1 MINRRSLRIK
11 AFKNLYAYESCKGAN
26 YLMALD
32 LIDKKFT
39 PDLNSMEV
47 IDKTDLERKRKLA
60 RTEFEKRYH
69 PDDETS
75 QEVID
80 EEIETELKETYR
92 YLERQNQSDLKKL
105 SKDLHNEATRVL
117 RDQLLVLSLLEEFA
131 FLNKKISDEKKSLA
145 NVLGERAQVRTNLY
159 ENKIIEKISKNE
171 AFQKLKTEYKIS
183 WANDEDNL
191 RSWYKGILNK
201 DETYR
206 EYNKK
211 ESTNYE
217 EDWVIL
223 DYICRSIIFKNDV
236 FSGFFEDLD
245 LDWIDN
251 KPIVRSLVLK
261 SLKSA
266 KGEEDAFQMADISYN
281 WEDDSEYVQELF
293 KLTIKEDSY
302 LEELLKKR
310 LQNWDIDRVALTDR
324 ILLKMALA
332 EMLYFP
338 SIPTKVTINEFI
350 EISKTFS
357 TPKSKK
363 FVNGILDGLS
373 VDLKDKGLIKKSG
386 RGLLDN
392 K

>member
-11 AFKNLYAYESCKGAN
+11 AFKNLYAYESCIGAN

-32 LIDKKFT
+32 LIDKKFS
-39 PDLNSMEV
+39 PDLNSMEI
-47 IDKTDLERKRKLA
+47 IDKPDLERKRKLA
-60 RTEFEKRYH
+60 RAEFEKNH
-69 PDDETS
+69 PSEKVNALNDEVENEV
-75 QEVID
+75 QETFIY
-80 EEIETELKETYR
+80 LKK
-92 YLERQNQSDLKKL
+92 QNLSDLKKL
-105 SKDLHNEATRVL
+105 SKDLHSEATRVL
-117 RDQLLVLSLLEEFA
+117 KDQLLILSLLEEFA
-131 FLNKKISDEKKSLA
+131 FINKKFSDEKKKISNL
-145 NVLGERAQVRTNLY
+145 LGEKAQVRTNLF
-159 ENKIIEKISKNE
+159 ENKVI
-171 AFQKLKTEYKIS
+171 AKLKKDVAFKKLKKQQKVS
-183 WANDEDNL
+183 WANEEDSL
-191 RSWYKGILNK
+191 RDWYKGILNK

-206 EYNKK
+206 EYLKK
-211 ESTNYE
+211 ESSNYD

-223 DYICRSIIFKNDV
+223 DYICRSVIFKNEV
-236 FSGFFEDLD
+236 FLGYFEDMD

-261 SLKSA
+261 SLKSV
-266 KGEEDAFQMADISYN
+266 KGEENTLQIADISYN
-281 WEDDSEYVQELF
+281 WDDDSEYVQDLF

-302 LEELLKKR
+302 LEELLKDK
-310 LQNWDIDRVALTDR
+310 LQNWDIERVALTDK

-338 SIPTKVTINEFI
+338 SIPIKVTINEFI

-363 FVNGILDGLS
+363 FVNGILDNLS
-373 VDLKDKGLIKKSG
+373 AELISKGVIKKSG

>member
-11 AFKNLYAYESCKGAN
+11 AFKNLYAYESCTGAN
-26 YLMALD
+26 YLMTLD
-32 LIDKKFT
+32 LIDKKFA

-47 IDKTDLERKRKLA
+47 IDKPELERKRKQA
-60 RTEFEKRYH
+60 RSEFEKYMQADKENKS
-69 PDDETS
+69 PFS
-75 QEVID
+75 
-80 EEIETELKETYR
+80 EEIADELEEAIN
-92 YLERQNQSDLKKL
+92 YLDKLNQADFKKL
-105 SKDLHNEATRVL
+105 TKDLFGEATRVL
-117 RDQLLVLSLLEEFA
+117 KDQLLVLSILEEFA
-131 FLNKKISDEKKSLA
+131 FLNKKFSDHKKNLTTL
-145 NVLGERAQVRTNLY
+145 LGERAQVKTSLYNNKVIAKFRTD
-159 ENKIIEKISKNE
+159 E
-171 AFQKLKTEYKIS
+171 AYQKLKEQQKIG
-183 WANDEDNL
+183 WGNEEDTI
-191 RSWYKGILNK
+191 SHWYKGTLNK

-206 EYNKK
+206 EFIKK
-211 ESTNYE
+211 ESTSYD

-236 FSGFFEDLD
+236 FSSYFEDID

-261 SLKSA
+261 SLKSV
-266 KGEEDAFQMADISYN
+266 KEEDGVLEIADISYN
-281 WEDDSEYVQELF
+281 WEDDSEYVQNLF
-293 KLTIKEDSY
+293 KMTIKENDY
-302 LEELLKKR
+302 LEELLKEK
-310 LQNWDIDRVALTDR
+310 LQNWDIERVALTDKV
-324 ILLKMALA
+324 LLKMALA
-332 EMLYFP
+332 EMIYFP

-373 VDLKDKGLIKKSG
+373 TELVSRGVIRKSG

>member
-26 YLMALD
+26 YLLALD

-39 PDLNSMEV
+39 PDLNSMEI

-60 RTEFEKRYH
+60 RAEFEKRYH
-69 PDDETS
+69 PDDTTA

-80 EEIETELKETYR
+80 EEVETELEETHS

-105 SKDLHNEATRVL
+105 SKDLHDEATRVL
-117 RDQLLVLSLLEEFA
+117 KDQLLVLSLLEEFA

-145 NVLGERAQVRTNLY
+145 KVLGERAQVRTNLY
-159 ENKIIEKISKNE
+159 QNKIIEKISRDVS
-171 AFQKLKTEYKIS
+171 FQKLKTDYKIS

-206 EYNKK
+206 AYNKK
-211 ESTNYE
+211 ESTNYD

-236 FSGFFEDLD
+236 FSGFFEDID

-266 KGEEDAFQMADISYN
+266 KEEDDEFQIADISYN

-293 KLTIKEDSY
+293 RLTIKEDSY

-373 VDLKDKGLIKKSG
+373 LDLKDKGLIKKSG

>member
-32 LIDKKFT
+32 LIDKKFS

-47 IDKTDLERKRKLA
+47 VDKAELDRKRKIA
-60 RTEFEKRYH
+60 RSEFEKH
-69 PDDETS
+69 FHNSNDSDTA
-75 QEVID
+75 ID
-80 EEIETELKETYR
+80 EEVKEEIEDTLR
-92 YLERQNQSDLKKL
+92 YLGKQNLADQSKL
-105 SKDLHNEATRVL
+105 TKDLHSEAVRVL
-117 RDQLLVLSLLEEFA
+117 RDQLLIMALLEEFA
-131 FLNKKISDEKKSLA
+131 FLNKKLSDEKKNLT

-159 ENKIIEKISKNE
+159 QNAIIEKIRNDE
-171 AFQKLKTEYKIS
+171 NFQKLKTRQKIS
-183 WANDEDNL
+183 WANEEDSL
-191 RSWYKGILNK
+191 RDWYKGILNK
-201 DETYR
+201 DDQYR
-206 EYNKK
+206 DYLKK
-211 ESTNYE
+211 ENVDYD
-217 EDWVIL
+217 EDWLIV

-236 FSGFFEDLD
+236 ISGYFEDID
-245 LDWIDN
+245 IDWIDN

-261 SLKSA
+261 SLKSM
-266 KGEEDAFQMADISYN
+266 KEEGEALQIADISYN

-293 KLTIKEDSY
+293 KKTIKENDY
-302 LEELLKKR
+302 LEELLKAR
-310 LQNWDIDRVALTDR
+310 LKNWDIERVALTDKV
-324 ILLKMALA
+324 LMKLALA
-332 EMLYFP
+332 EMIYFP

-373 VDLKDKGLIKKSG
+373 VELMNKGVIKKSG